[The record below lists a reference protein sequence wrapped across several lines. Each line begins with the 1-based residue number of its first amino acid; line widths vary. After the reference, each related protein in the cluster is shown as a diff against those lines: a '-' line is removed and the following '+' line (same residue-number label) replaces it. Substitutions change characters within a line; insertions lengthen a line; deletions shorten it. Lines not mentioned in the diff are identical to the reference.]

1 MSSITIVIADRDEGR
16 RNCCLNLLKS
26 QTAIQVVGVAK
37 EAFEVIAASTVATP
51 RILLLDLSLI
61 KKWGPLL
68 LSTVRR
74 KSPQTKVIL
83 LTDAPCE
90 RQLVD
95 ALSQGAFGYVENNV
109 VSAFLLK
116 AVSAVHA
123 GEAWVPRAM
132 VTKLVYHLTSNPR

>member
-1 MSSITIVIADRDEGR
+1 M
-16 RNCCLNLLKS
+16 
-26 QTAIQVVGVAK
+26 GVAK
-37 EAFEVIAASTVATP
+37 EAFEAIAASAIATP

-61 KKWGPLL
+61 NKWGPLL

-83 LTDAPCE
+83 LTDAACE

-116 AVSAVHA
+116 AVTAVHA
-123 GEAWVPRAM
+123 GEAWVSRAM
-132 VTKLVYHLTSNPR
+132 VVKIVNRLTCNSR